1 MDELLAWLF
10 VAAVQFSG
18 LPAFE
23 PRPTVT
29 AMPYASM
36 LRELCD
42 DHLAELRRMFAR
54 YANCTLGSALRTE
67 RCVPLQPDSA
77 PYTRCLG
84 QHGLVAAYLIDQRR
98 IVYRDDLDLQN
109 DADNSFIVHEF
120 VHALQDRATGARQFA
135 SCAGAL
141 AAERQ
146 AYAVQQ
152 KYLRSRGQMLRVG
165 DRLRGVGCG
174 ELR

>member
-10 VAAVQFSG
+10 AAAVQFSG
-18 LPAFE
+18 LPTFE

-42 DHLAELRRMFAR
+42 DQLVELRRMFAR
-54 YANCTLGSALRTE
+54 YATCALGSALRPQ
-67 RCVPLQPDSA
+67 RCAMLQPDSTS
-77 PYTRCLG
+77 YSRCVG
-84 QHGLVAAYLIDQRR
+84 QHGLVAAYLIEQRR

-120 VHALQDRATGARQFA
+120 VHALQDRATGGRQFVG
-135 SCAGAL
+135 CAGAL

-152 KYLRSRGQMLRVG
+152 RYLRSRGQMLRVG
-165 DRLRGVGCG
+165 DRLRGVGCA